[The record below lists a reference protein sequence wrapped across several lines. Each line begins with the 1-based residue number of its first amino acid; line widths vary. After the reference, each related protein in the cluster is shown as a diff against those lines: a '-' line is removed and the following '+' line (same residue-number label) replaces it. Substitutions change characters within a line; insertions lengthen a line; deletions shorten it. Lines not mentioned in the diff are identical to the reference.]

1 MQSLE
6 FLEMRGLANDGEGE
20 NLAQCDANPRIT
32 VLKKKVGNVV

>member
-1 MQSLE
+1 MC
-6 FLEMRGLANDGEGE
+6 GLANDGEGE